1 MCKTWFTHNFNSCQ
15 ESSWELEWN
24 VFSRNFA
31 ISIKCLLD
39 WCNFAP
45 CWRQICSLR
54 YLLGIYFSS
63 KVKSKVPTFILL
75 VNPKWSGHNWRQ
87 QVKQVNSYHSSNML
101 FTWYICLYISNT
113 KHTTSLEPLL
123 FYMPELC
130 RICVSSF
137 VQPVMAWE
145 ATIQDLQTRLRE
157 AAESQFHFFRKKHL
171 NWCELMMY
179 DKTTRHHFFGLR
191 NRNKSE
197 CRPRMLPRT
206 AVIFLIPMR
215 LTCGSLGSESSQTF
229 AVLLV
234 LASVPTIDEHIYM
247 IIHIC
252 EHLHIYGTYIHIY
265 GRIDRHVYECIY
277 IYIYIY
283 VYTYT

>member
-63 KVKSKVPTFILL
+63 KVESKVPTFILL

-101 FTWYICLYISNT
+101 FTWYICLYIRTQNILHPWNHSCFTCQNCVEFAF
-113 KHTTSLEPLL
+113 HPLCSRWWL
-123 FYMPELC
+123 
-130 RICVSSF
+130 
-137 VQPVMAWE
+137 
-145 ATIQDLQTRLRE
+145 
-157 AAESQFHFFRKKHL
+157 
-171 NWCELMMY
+171 
-179 DKTTRHHFFGLR
+179 G
-191 NRNKSE
+191 
-197 CRPRMLPRT
+197 RPRFKICRRAYVKLQNLSSIFSEKNIWIDVNWWCMTKPQDT
-206 AVIFLIPMR
+206 IFLALGTGTSQNVAQGCCQGR
-215 LTCGSLGSESSQTF
+215 LWYFWSPWG
-229 AVLLV
+229 
-234 LASVPTIDEHIYM
+234 
-247 IIHIC
+247 
-252 EHLHIYGTYIHIY
+252 
-265 GRIDRHVYECIY
+265 
-277 IYIYIY
+277 
-283 VYTYT
+283 